1 MCMWEIKDSIGKDTL
16 LMGLLKFKNFGILF
30 TILTFGYVRI
40 IGAFISYRKANNLKL
55 DMIYFHLKSLK
66 SHSIIKH
73 SGKFRIKT

>member
-40 IGAFISYRKANNLKL
+40 IGAFISYRKANNLKCRYDL
-55 DMIYFHLKSLK
+55 LSFKIFEKSFYHQAL
-66 SHSIIKH
+66 
-73 SGKFRIKT
+73 RQV